1 MSYKNVTQ
9 VLSNKLSRGKY
20 DHQVLD
26 INFAV
31 PSFGMIR
38 KHSLNE
44 DEDTH
49 PRRIYSDAMQ
59 TEADNIKSTSTC
71 LSYDMKKI
79 KTRHFFRFW

>member
-20 DHQVLD
+20 DQQVLD

-31 PSFGMIR
+31 PSFEMIR

-49 PRRIYSDAMQ
+49 PRPIYSDAMQ

-71 LSYDMKKI
+71 LSYNVKKI

>member
-31 PSFGMIR
+31 PSFEMIR

-49 PRRIYSDAMQ
+49 P
-59 TEADNIKSTSTC
+59 
-71 LSYDMKKI
+71 
-79 KTRHFFRFW
+79 